1 MKIVTSAGDIEFS
14 TFSGNPTALI
24 WNKLASLA
32 PSMGESFTQR
42 PNETNSHLAMLRLL
56 LLQSIAV
63 PVHRADSLLGP
74 KTFGSQDLWVS
85 RLVGLKTWRAPG
97 GMPPS
102 ALKSRQSIYKPG
114 SGRHAGKPVTYKP
127 AYATAIHLGRRLPG
141 ASSNLPGR
149 RP

>member
-56 LLQSIAV
+56 LLHSIAV

-85 RLVGLKTWRAPG
+85 RLAGLKTC
-97 GMPPS
+97 
-102 ALKSRQSIYKPG
+102 G
-114 SGRHAGKPVTYKP
+114 SQDLAG
-127 AYATAIHLGRRLPG
+127 ARRD
-141 ASSNLPGR
+141 AAE
-149 RP
+149 RPKV